1 VASSSAILARV
12 HQLLAANVY
21 STLRDSAE
29 KALTLDGVCA
39 AAVAGDKLAN
49 MVVAEA
55 EESIGIGV
63 ASLINIFDP
72 GTVILAGSVIESFR
86 DVIIEGVQR
95 IVRRRALHTI
105 TQRTAI
111 VKSEFDANT
120 AALGAATM
128 TIERFLDNEILN
140 L

>member
-72 GTVILAGSVIESFR
+72 GILAGSVIESFR